1 MGRNPERNRLQLEQT
16 RARLMEAGRQV
27 ILEQGLQRVQVKDI
41 IRQAKV
47 GVGTFYFHFKDLEE
61 FQNEVIRTAIDE
73 IRPQVREIRGL
84 RDGSAPQDQETRSR
98 RAFEIFFDFIDQNDE
113 IALIWLRERTGTGPV
128 ADLIRGRFEAFTADL
143 KEDLEEA
150 ARYGLIPTDIPCGL
164 AAEAILGMS
173 LQLAESYAARRVA
186 EARSSTARQ
195 DELSRKAAQDRE
207 QVISIL
213 TRISYRGLTALPTD
227 QLDAK
232 EDKRA

>member
-1 MGRNPERNRLQLEQT
+1 MGRNPEKNRLQLEKT

-41 IRQAKV
+41 VRQAKV

-61 FQNEVIRTAIDE
+61 FQNEVIRNAIDDV
-73 IRPQVREIRGL
+73 RPRVREIRGL
-84 RDGSAPQDQETRSR
+84 RDGSGLQDPESR
-98 RAFEIFFDFIDQNDE
+98 IRLTFEIFFDFIDQNDE

-128 ADLIRGRFEAFTADL
+128 ADLIRGRFEAFTSDL

-186 EARSSTARQ
+186 EARSAGVGQGGLSPLAAEDRQ
-195 DELSRKAAQDRE
+195 

-213 TRISYRGLTALPTD
+213 TRISYRGLIVLPKD
-227 QLDAK
+227 QLDRK
-232 EDKRA
+232 GK